1 MNYARSKIYVLLFS
15 VLFSLSCLLAWSQPW
30 VLLSSMLPAST
41 GLQEFS
47 GETVAPALPG
57 LVFLSIATL
66 AVLAISGTVLR
77 KILSVVLAFS
87 GVGIFVIATNVI
99 SDPVQASI
107 SELSTISG
115 INNDEELV
123 SQVVNVSLSAWPFIA
138 SASGLVLTATAIV
151 IFFTSAKWVST
162 SRKYDADTH
171 RSSEFENAPQSEKN
185 IAQWDNLSKG
195 TDPTTD

>member
-15 VLFSLSCLLAWSQPW
+15 VLVSLSCLLAWSQPW

-57 LVFLSIATL
+57 LVFLNIATL

-99 SDPVQASI
+99 SAPVQASI

-171 RSSEFENAPQSEKN
+171 RSSELENAPQSEKN
-185 IAQWDNLSKG
+185 IAQWDTLSKG

>member
-15 VLFSLSCLLAWSQPW
+15 VLVSLSCLLAWSQPW

-57 LVFLSIATL
+57 LVFLNIATL

-99 SDPVQASI
+99 SAPVQASI

-162 SRKYDADTH
+162 SRKYDADSH
-171 RSSEFENAPQSEKN
+171 RSSELENAPQSEKN
-185 IAQWDNLSKG
+185 IAQWDTLSKG

>member
-15 VLFSLSCLLAWSQPW
+15 VLVSLSCLLAWSQPW

-57 LVFLSIATL
+57 LVFLNIATL

-77 KILSVVLAFS
+77 KILSIVLAFS

-99 SDPVQASI
+99 SDPVQATI

-123 SQVVNVSLSAWPFIA
+123 SQVVNVSLFAWPFIA
-138 SASGLVLTATAIV
+138 SASGLVLTASAIV

-162 SRKYDADTH
+162 SRKYDADSH
-171 RSSEFENAPQSEKN
+171 RSSELENAPQSEKN
-185 IAQWDNLSKG
+185 IAQWDTLSKG

>member
-57 LVFLSIATL
+57 LVFLNIATL

-171 RSSEFENAPQSEKN
+171 RSSELENAPQSEKN
-185 IAQWDNLSKG
+185 IAQWDTLSKG

>member
-1 MNYARSKIYVLLFS
+1 
-15 VLFSLSCLLAWSQPW
+15 
-30 VLLSSMLPAST
+30 MLPAST

-57 LVFLSIATL
+57 LVFLNIATL

-162 SRKYDADTH
+162 SRKYDADSH
-171 RSSEFENAPQSEKN
+171 RSSELENAPQSEKN
-185 IAQWDNLSKG
+185 IAQWDTLSKG

>member
-15 VLFSLSCLLAWSQPW
+15 VLVSLSCLLAWSQPW

-57 LVFLSIATL
+57 LVFLNIATL

-171 RSSEFENAPQSEKN
+171 RSSELENAPQSEKN
-185 IAQWDNLSKG
+185 ISQWDTLSKG

>member
-15 VLFSLSCLLAWSQPW
+15 VLVSLSCLLAWSQPW

-57 LVFLSIATL
+57 LVFLNIATL

-99 SDPVQASI
+99 SDPVQATI

-171 RSSEFENAPQSEKN
+171 RSSELENAPQSEKN
-185 IAQWDNLSKG
+185 IAQWDTLSKG

>member
-15 VLFSLSCLLAWSQPW
+15 VLVSLSCLLAWSQPW

-57 LVFLSIATL
+57 LVFLNIATL

-99 SDPVQASI
+99 SDPVQATI

-171 RSSEFENAPQSEKN
+171 RSSELENAPQSEKN

>member
-15 VLFSLSCLLAWSQPW
+15 VLVSLSCLLAWSQPW

-57 LVFLSIATL
+57 LVFLNIATL

-171 RSSEFENAPQSEKN
+171 HSSELENAPQSEKN
-185 IAQWDNLSKG
+185 ISQWDTLSKG

>member
-15 VLFSLSCLLAWSQPW
+15 VLVSLSCLLAWSQPW

-57 LVFLSIATL
+57 LVFLNIATL

-162 SRKYDADTH
+162 SRKYDADSH
-171 RSSEFENAPQSEKN
+171 RSSELENAPQSEKN
-185 IAQWDNLSKG
+185 IAQWDTLSKG

>member
-15 VLFSLSCLLAWSQPW
+15 VLVSLSCLLAWSQPW

-57 LVFLSIATL
+57 LVFLNIATL

-171 RSSEFENAPQSEKN
+171 RSSELENAPQSEKN
-185 IAQWDNLSKG
+185 IAQWDTLSKG

>member
-15 VLFSLSCLLAWSQPW
+15 VLVSLSCLLAWSQPW

-57 LVFLSIATL
+57 LVFLGIATL

-162 SRKYDADTH
+162 SRKYDADSH
-171 RSSEFENAPQSEKN
+171 RSSKLENAPQSEKN
-185 IAQWDNLSKG
+185 IAQWDTLSKG

>member
-1 MNYARSKIYVLLFS
+1 
-15 VLFSLSCLLAWSQPW
+15 
-30 VLLSSMLPAST
+30 
-41 GLQEFS
+41 
-47 GETVAPALPG
+47 
-57 LVFLSIATL
+57 
-66 AVLAISGTVLR
+66 
-77 KILSVVLAFS
+77 
-87 GVGIFVIATNVI
+87 VI

-162 SRKYDADTH
+162 SRKYDADSH
-171 RSSEFENAPQSEKN
+171 RSSELENAPQSEKN
-185 IAQWDNLSKG
+185 IAQWDTLSKG

>member
-171 RSSEFENAPQSEKN
+171 RSSELENAPQSEKN

>member
-15 VLFSLSCLLAWSQPW
+15 VLVSLSCLLAWSQPW

-47 GETVAPALPG
+47 GETVAPALPA
-57 LVFLSIATL
+57 LVFLNIATL

-162 SRKYDADTH
+162 SRKYDADSH
-171 RSSEFENAPQSEKN
+171 RSSELENAPQSEKN
-185 IAQWDNLSKG
+185 IAQWDTLSKG